1 LRKIV
6 RWSDFLREIFIPTL
20 INEILLEA
28 RCRFLYK
35 HEDVCSD
42 AAREIFVC
50 SERLYKHMS
59 AACVMAQCCPNI
71 TVSNSPAGGDSYLL
85 PANDVHHQHCASFD
99 VLAAV

>member
-1 LRKIV
+1 VQISKHCV
-6 RWSDFLREIFIPTL
+6 FEYFSYE
-20 INEILLEA
+20 
-28 RCRFLYK
+28 

-50 SERLYKHMS
+50 SQCLFKHMS
-59 AACVMAQCCPNI
+59 ASYVMAQFCLNI

-85 PANDVHHQHCASFD
+85 PANVVHHQHCASFD